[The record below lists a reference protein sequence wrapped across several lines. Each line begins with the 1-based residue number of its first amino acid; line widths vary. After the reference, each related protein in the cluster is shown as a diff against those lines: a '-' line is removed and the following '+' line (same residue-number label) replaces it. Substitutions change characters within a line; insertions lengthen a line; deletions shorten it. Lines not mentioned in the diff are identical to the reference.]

1 MKIAFRVDS
10 SQRIGTGHLMRCLN
24 LARELDRLGHA
35 VCFICRDHADGRL
48 KPLIDSGLETHL
60 LPAPAEPYAP
70 ENPHPPHLAW
80 LGVPP
85 EVEIAQVQRL
95 LEKIGPFDWVMVD
108 HYALEARW
116 QAAVR
121 PFCDRVGA
129 IDELLDRDHGA
140 DWLLDS
146 TLLRP
151 SSAWRDRVPGGCVLL
166 VGSDYALLEPA
177 FASLHQVACRRRFE
191 SVERVVIA
199 LGGAADGALYARL
212 LQAVRGSVFKNAA
225 IDLVASAQI
234 PGFSDLA
241 ARAKELNATLL
252 SDLPSLAD
260 RLMQADLAI
269 GAAGVSAYERAC
281 VGLPTVMIE
290 LAENQRANIEAF
302 SHAKAAIALGRAEAL
317 TIDRVVQVLGGLD
330 RGALAQMHL
339 AALGVCDGRG
349 VRRAAVSL
357 LPAQK
362 TRRGEPVRLRLI
374 EAADEARIYGWQSS
388 PGMRRFCRNPQV
400 PTADEHHRWMMAR
413 LIEQAGATLVVE
425 CGAEAA
431 GLMRLAP
438 LKEGYELSVLIA
450 PNMQGRGVGAAAI
463 ALACELVP
471 ASALH
476 AQIDPANTA
485 SIKLFENQGFKPQK
499 KGWWKKR

>member
-1 MKIAFRVDS
+1 MRVAFRVDS

-24 LARELDRLGHA
+24 LARALDRLGHV
-35 VCFICRDHADGRL
+35 VCFICRDHPGSRL
-48 KPLIDSGLETHL
+48 KPLIDSGLSIHR
-60 LPAPAEPYAP
+60 LPAPDDRYEP

-80 LGVPP
+80 LGVPL

-95 LEKIGPFDWVMVD
+95 LEKIGPFDWVIVD
-108 HYALEARW
+108 HYALEAQW
-116 QAAVR
+116 QEAVR

-129 IDELLDRDHGA
+129 IDELLDRDHRA

-146 TLLRP
+146 TLFRP
-151 SSAWRDRVPGGCVLL
+151 SSAWRDRVPDGCALL

-177 FASLHQVACRRRFE
+177 FAPLHQVACKRHFE

-212 LQAVRGSVFKNAA
+212 LQAVRGSAFKNAA

-234 PGFSDLA
+234 PGFSDLVVQ
-241 ARAKELNATLL
+241 AKALGATLL

-281 VGLPTVMIE
+281 LGLPTAMIE
-290 LAENQRANIEAF
+290 LADNQRANIEAF
-302 SHAKAAIALGRAEAL
+302 SRAKAAIALGRAEAL
-317 TIDRVVQVLGGLD
+317 KLECIVRALDGLD
-330 RGALAQMHL
+330 RDALAQMRL

-349 VRRAAVSL
+349 VKRAVVSL
-357 LPAQK
+357 LADHK
-362 TRRGEPVRLRLI
+362 TRLDEPVRLRLI

-388 PGMRRFCRNPQV
+388 PGVRRFCRNPQV
-400 PTADEHHRWMMAR
+400 PTSEEHHHWMSAR
-413 LIEQAGATLVVE
+413 LIEQAEVTLVVE
-425 CGAEAA
+425 CGTEAA
-431 GLMRLAP
+431 GLIRLIP
-438 LKEGYELSVLIA
+438 LGEDYELSVLIA

-471 ASALH
+471 AATLYASIA
-476 AQIDPANTA
+476 PANTA
-485 SIKLFENQGFKPQK
+485 SIKLFEREGFKPQK